1 MAKVSPLMPH
11 ALLRPLAS
19 PELAPDAG
27 TMERFLAHCH
37 RRRYPNR
44 AEVFRPGDP
53 ADSLHYVIS
62 GTLSILSEEPDGREL
77 VLSYLNPGDFIG
89 ELGLFVTTD
98 HREVVLR
105 TRSPVE
111 LAEIGYERLLGLL
124 GGPLHAECPRL
135 LYAIGSQLAKRLLDT
150 SRKASRLAFMDVSG
164 RILRTLHE
172 LCEEPGALSHPQ
184 GTQIRVSRQEISR
197 IVGCSREMAGRVL
210 KQMQAQGLLHA
221 RGKTIVIFREPQAA
235 QSTTITA
242 A

>member
-1 MAKVSPLMPH
+1 MPH

-19 PELAPDAG
+19 PELAPDAA

-37 RRRYPNR
+37 RRRFGNR
-44 AEVFRPGDP
+44 TDVFRPGDP

-62 GTLSILSEEPDGREL
+62 GTLSIISEEPDGREL

-89 ELGLFVTTD
+89 ELGLFVATD
-98 HREVVLR
+98 QREVVLR

-124 GGPLHAECPRL
+124 GGQLVNECPRL

-164 RILRTLHE
+164 RILRTLSE
-172 LCEEPGALSHPQ
+172 LCEEPDALSHPQ
-184 GTQIRVSRQEISR
+184 GTQIRVSRQELSR

-210 KQMQAQGLLHA
+210 KQMQEQGLLHA
-221 RGKTIVIFREPQAA
+221 RGKTVVVYRQAE
-235 QSTTITA
+235 
-242 A
+242 